1 MCQGA
6 KVALQSATT
15 VDKNADGTWS
25 AVSVIENKTSTP
37 ALMIRLNVVDGKDDQ
52 QILPVFYSD
61 NYFSLLPGEKK
72 EVRMSWRDEDTRG
85 NEGKVLITG
94 YNVE

>member
-1 MCQGA
+1 M
-6 KVALQSATT
+6 T
-15 VDKNADGTWS
+15 DYR
-25 AVSVIENKTSTP
+25 STIN
-37 ALMIRLNVVDGKDDQ
+37 LD
-52 QILPVFYSD
+52 F

-72 EVRMSWRDEDTRG
+72 EVRMSWKDEDTRG